1 MSWSHPAEAPW
12 ILGFWEKLSVGRGSY
27 LRHQSACLT
36 SMGTR
41 VWVPELTFLYKP
53 GMVYILVILAEVVA
67 PWDSLPVNLA
77 YLENSVLM
85 RDFASYKGRQHLR
98 EDTWG
103 CWSPY
108 THADIC
114 KWSPIYIC
122 VATHTHTHE
131 WCEIPFFFCLSWNI
145 WIACH
150 AATAHLHRP
159 PLLLSP
165 SYRWQN
171 WGTSKADKVACARA
185 WSWETVG

>member
-12 ILGFWEKLSVGRGSY
+12 ILGFWEKLSVGRGSC
-27 LRHQSACLT
+27 LRHQSACLA

-122 VATHTHTHE
+122 VPPPHMNGVRYH
-131 WCEIPFFFCLSWNI
+131 FFLFELEHLDCLSCSNSSF
-145 WIACH
+145 A
-150 AATAHLHRP
+150 
-159 PLLLSP
+159 
-165 SYRWQN
+165 
-171 WGTSKADKVACARA
+171 
-185 WSWETVG
+185 